1 MLARARGV
9 ARLARGETLSNAL
22 LCTRRAVSGTQATT
36 SAVIDRFAGEVR
48 EERTAT
54 TLLRANS
61 KRFDPASA
69 VDGGGGDVLEALLLR
84 RSEDLRCVDVMCQY
98 VGESCA
104 CRLARALDR
113 RGASLRV
120 LDVSGNALR
129 ALPSVLWTIPTL
141 EALDASNNA
150 LALSDVP
157 FDDLIA
163 KGENV
168 APRLKYLNVSGNVAL
183 LDALNGRVNGVVRDM
198 ARRGVELVL

>member
-9 ARLARGETLSNAL
+9 ARLARGETVSNAL
-22 LCTRRAVSGTQATT
+22 LCIRRAVSGTQATT

-61 KRFDPASA
+61 KRFDLVSA

-163 KGENV
+163 KVENV

-183 LDALNGRVNGVVRDM
+183 LDALNGRVNDVVRDM